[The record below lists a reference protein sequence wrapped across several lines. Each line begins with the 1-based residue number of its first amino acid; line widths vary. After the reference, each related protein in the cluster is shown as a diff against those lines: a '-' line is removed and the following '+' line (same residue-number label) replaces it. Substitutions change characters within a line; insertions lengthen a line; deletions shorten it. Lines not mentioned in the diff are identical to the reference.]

1 MCEKIEVEKVEMF
14 VDKNGAVVKISNT
27 RDSFSKKAEH
37 VLVICR
43 FYQQWLLTK
52 HKVRGWEF
60 PGGKKEEGETLEE
73 AAIREVREET
83 GALVKTLQYLGEY
96 EVINEE
102 KSFVK
107 AVFFAEIED
116 MQVKRDYYETNG
128 PVLIGGDILTL
139 RWQDQFSFI
148 MKDQVVEKAVKQI
161 METCP

>member
-1 MCEKIEVEKVEMF
+1 MF
-14 VDKNGAVVKISNT
+14 EDKNGAKVKISNT
-27 RDSFSKKAEH
+27 RNSFSKEAEH

-60 PGGKKEEGETLEE
+60 PGGKREENETLEE
-73 AAIREVREET
+73 AALREVREET
-83 GALVKTLQYLGEY
+83 GAVVKTLQYLGEY
-96 EVINEE
+96 EVTNEVR
-102 KSFVK
+102 SFVK
-107 AVFFAEIED
+107 AIFFAEIEE
-116 MQVKRDYYETNG
+116 MRVKSDYYETDG
-128 PVLIGGDILTL
+128 PVLIGGDILTM